1 MDLAIAE
8 SVHEQGHAPEDEEI
22 AARCAATLLITATS
36 EGEVETLARRI
47 HAASCCAASPFVRA
61 WAGGL
66 PIEAG
71 MLRDTC
77 AGLLDAAVSGSLLL
91 TNVED
96 LPAIVQDGLVEM
108 LAELQ
113 RARAPSAP
121 VRLIAG
127 TSVALCDRI
136 AAGTFSERLFYRLNI
151 IHLVVKNGAI
161 VPKRLREQGTPSQR
175 TPMQLTLRL
184 PHRDRLRMGRR

>member
-1 MDLAIAE
+1 MKKSPPDVRLGF
-8 SVHEQGHAPEDEEI
+8 SSQRP
-22 AARCAATLLITATS
+22 S
-36 EGEVETLARRI
+36 EGEVEILARRI
-47 HAASCCAASPFVRA
+47 HAASCGAAFPFVRA
-61 WAGGL
+61 WAGAL

-77 AGLLDAAVSGSLLL
+77 SGLLDATISGSLLL

-96 LPAIVQDGLVEM
+96 MPAVVQDGLLDL

-113 RARAPSAP
+113 SARAPSAP

-127 TSVALCDRI
+127 TTVALYDRI

-151 IHLVVKNGAI
+151 IHLVVKNGVIRPERAHAKKAR
-161 VPKRLREQGTPSQR
+161 VVQRGTGDAGHTDEHGGGAVAGAASRGAEGCSLEQR
-175 TPMQLTLRL
+175 VL
-184 PHRDRLRMGRR
+184 